1 MVRSVLLAVS
11 FSVVNLVMDLLYS
24 LADPRIRARFAGK
37 SGAGG
42 KSSEKTETVGSE
54 TKPAAGEH
62 PAEAGEKEEAG
73 HGK

>member
-1 MVRSVLLAVS
+1 GSVLLLAVS

-37 SGAGG
+37 SGAGRKEG
-42 KSSEKTETVGSE
+42 QTTE
-54 TKPAAGEH
+54 AAGGETD
-62 PAEAGEKEEAG
+62 PASAELPGGTGEKDEAG